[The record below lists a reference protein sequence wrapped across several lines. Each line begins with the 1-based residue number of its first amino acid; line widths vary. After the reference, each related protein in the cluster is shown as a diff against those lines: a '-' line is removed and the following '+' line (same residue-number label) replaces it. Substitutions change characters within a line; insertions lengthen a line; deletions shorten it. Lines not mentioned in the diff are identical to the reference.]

1 MIVRIRVFAGLRE
14 AIGRGEIDVEL
25 PDGAS
30 AGAAIDHLAESFAA
44 VADYRSRLLLA
55 RNHEYVDADAP
66 LADGD
71 ELGVFP
77 PVSGG

>member
-1 MIVRIRVFAGLRE
+1 MKVKIRVFAGLRE
-14 AIGRGEIDVEL
+14 AVGREELDLEL
-25 PDGAS
+25 PEGATV
-30 AGAAIDHLAESFAA
+30 AIAIDRMVETWVAA
-44 VADYRSRLLLA
+44 ADYRDRLLLA
-55 RNHEYVDADAP
+55 RNHEYVDAETQ